1 MGTTIYAFAT
11 QEALEAAR
19 NADSSLNDTN
29 SFVGIQTAIDAAAEG
44 DSVQPAAG
52 DYPESLTVKSG
63 VTLLGVQ
70 SGKLTGLLGIEIQ
83 EGAGLLGS
91 QTLGDD
97 SAVTINGSYQG

>member
-19 NADSSLNDTN
+19 NADSSLNGTN

-70 SGKLTGLLGIEIQ
+70 PCSAAPS
-83 EGAGLLGS
+83 AGLFSSPIRERRISLN
-91 QTLGDD
+91 
-97 SAVTINGSYQG
+97 SAEP